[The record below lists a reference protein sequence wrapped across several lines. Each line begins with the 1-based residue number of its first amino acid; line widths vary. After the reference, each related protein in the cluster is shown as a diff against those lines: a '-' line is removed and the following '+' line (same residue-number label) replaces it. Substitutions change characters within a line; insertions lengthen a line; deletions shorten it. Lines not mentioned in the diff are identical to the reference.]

1 MDRGCRARET
11 ETERPLDNEKT
22 DEGGS
27 VSDIFRIARIKAFWY
42 IPFSGTSLFGRVPF
56 PGVRYE
62 LMRSR
67 SPMSRPSSPPARSR
81 RMLPFGNVL
90 LTPLFGSIYDR
101 KGRRATIMLIGSALL
116 VIVHVLFSIP
126 MLTSSWIAVVLIVL
140 LGAAFSLVPSAM
152 WPSVPKIIPYRML
165 GTSYSMIFWIQNWG
179 LSFVPMLIGYVLDR
193 YCVSGTMLIDGIE
206 STSYDYTLPMMIF
219 AGFGVLSIVFALLL
233 RREDRIK
240 GYGLERP
247 NIEERSAS

>member
-1 MDRGCRARET
+1 
-11 ETERPLDNEKT
+11 
-22 DEGGS
+22 
-27 VSDIFRIARIKAFWY
+27 
-42 IPFSGTSLFGRVPF
+42 
-56 PGVRYE
+56 
-62 LMRSR
+62 
-67 SPMSRPSSPPARSR
+67 
-81 RMLPFGNVL
+81 
-90 LTPLFGSIYDR
+90 
-101 KGRRATIMLIGSALL
+101 MLIGSALL

-165 GTSYSMIFWIQNWG
+165 GTSYSMIFWIQNWRPVVR
-179 LSFVPMLIGYVLDR
+179 SDADR
-193 YCVSGTMLIDGIE
+193 LRARPLLRQRDDADRRIE
-206 STSYDYTLPMMIF
+206 STSYDYTLPMMMF

>member
-1 MDRGCRARET
+1 M
-11 ETERPLDNEKT
+11 
-22 DEGGS
+22 
-27 VSDIFRIARIKAFWY
+27 F
-42 IPFSGTSLFGRVPF
+42 PFLKYAT
-56 PGVRYE
+56 E
-62 LMRSR
+62 LMIQKFHV
-67 SPMSRPSSPPARSR
+67 SPEFAGSIPAL
-81 RMLPFGNVL
+81 LPFGNVL

-101 KGRRATIMLIGSALL
+101 KGRGATIMLIGSALL

-140 LGAAFSLVPSAM
+140 LGAAFSLVPFAM

-193 YCVSGTMLIDGIE
+193 YCVSGTIMIDGIE

-240 GYGLERP
+240 GYGLEQP
-247 NIEERSAS
+247 NIEESSEN